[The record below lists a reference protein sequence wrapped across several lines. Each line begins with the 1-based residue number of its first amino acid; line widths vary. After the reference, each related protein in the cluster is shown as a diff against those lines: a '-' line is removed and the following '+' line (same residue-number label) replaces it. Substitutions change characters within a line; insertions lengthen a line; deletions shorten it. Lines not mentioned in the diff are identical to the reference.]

1 MYKNIAKQEK
11 LLLKNLVDYQAG
23 QVVSK
28 TLVQNELVSV
38 TVFSFEKDEEISTH
52 ASGGDAMVT
61 VLEGTGRFTVGG
73 VRVHRRGRRGVCP
86 HRGRNAG
93 DAQGRAPRRVRPGAV
108 QDAAGGV
115 ILTQRIQTGNGT
127 VNTAGI
133 VRRGVVTPPYEF
145 LSMAFRISRGRGRVP
160 PLRNGHRYPI
170 FSQKQRT
177 LTRPLFR
184 FPRIDPHTAA
194 GLPPRCSPPFAARL
208 HRRSS
213 LSAATMPLPMRGTWS
228 NTSLYSLPFHSPRFN
243 FRTICSNC
251 Q

>member
-1 MYKNIAKQEK
+1 
-11 LLLKNLVDYQAG
+11 
-23 QVVSK
+23 
-28 TLVQNELVSV
+28 
-38 TVFSFEKDEEISTH
+38 
-52 ASGGDAMVT
+52 MVT
-61 VLEGTGRFTVGG
+61 VLEGTGRFT
-73 VRVHRRGRRGVCP
+73 GRRGYS

-127 VNTAGI
+127 ANTAVSYG
-133 VRRGVVTPPYEF
+133 GMVTLPYEF
-145 LSMAFRISRGRGRVP
+145 LSMAFRIVARERAEP
-160 PLRNGHRYPI
+160 LLRNGHRYPI

-184 FPRIDPHTAA
+184 FPRIDPRTAA
-194 GLPPRCSPPFAARL
+194 GLPPRLHCLLQRL

-243 FRTICSNC
+243 FRTMCSNC